1 MLCTSWEALHHSID
15 ALHSCLKMYDI
26 EVWSILCEQDRCVA
40 SVKELEEALVVEL
53 TNEEVKMVQEKV
65 QYDVK
70 MGVAA

>member
-1 MLCTSWEALHHSID
+1 
-15 ALHSCLKMYDI
+15 MYDM

-53 TNEEVKMVQEKV
+53 ANEEVKMVQEKV

-70 MGVAA
+70 RSVAA